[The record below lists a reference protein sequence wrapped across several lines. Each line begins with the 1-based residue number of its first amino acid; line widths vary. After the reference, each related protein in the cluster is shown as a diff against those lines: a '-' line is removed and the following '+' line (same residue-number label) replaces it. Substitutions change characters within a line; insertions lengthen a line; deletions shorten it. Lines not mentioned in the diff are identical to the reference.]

1 MRGDEVRVE
10 CYGQF
15 EDTSPHSRMKDI
27 LILDELQRRFTVM
40 QLVDAPSMARPY
52 IEAAEERRP
61 R

>member
-27 LILDELQRRFTVM
+27 LILDELKRRFTVM
-40 QLVDAPSMARPY
+40 QLVDAPRMVY